1 MAVEGVVPL
10 DAGLVE
16 RLGVQRRVIL
26 EQAEILGALG
36 FEDSGVAALVSSP
49 ETTTPPRWRG
59 RWVTWYLRV
68 TAAYGLLDLTSV
80 RVPGPMSWLGV
91 DQHVRL
97 LQHLSDALQWLA

>member
-1 MAVEGVVPL
+1 MPL
-10 DAGLVE
+10 DAELVE

-36 FEDSGVAALVSSP
+36 FEDSGVAALASSP

-68 TAAYGLLDLTSV
+68 TAAYGLLAAEPTFGRSLTAHDESV
-80 RVPGPMSWLGV
+80 VSQRVVAHDS
-91 DQHVRL
+91 Q
-97 LQHLSDALQWLA
+97 